1 MLKGL
6 RGILEK
12 GLQIAAPIIGGS
24 MFGAP
29 GAMFGSGIASLLS
42 GDKPKDALI
51 KAGLSGLAGY
61 RGQGGTGT
69 SIIDRFTAPKSFT
82 PSKIIPS
89 GVSETFDKLID
100 SDGMKKAGDV
110 GSTFIDFITKPGGKA
125 GDGPSI
131 GGQLLATGD
140 RKSVV

>member
-42 GDKPKDALI
+42 GDKAQDALI
-51 KAGLSGLAGY
+51 KAGYVWNG
-61 RGQGGTGT
+61 R
-69 SIIDRFTAPKSFT
+69 I
-82 PSKIIPS
+82 
-89 GVSETFDKLID
+89 
-100 SDGMKKAGDV
+100 
-110 GSTFIDFITKPGGKA
+110 
-125 GDGPSI
+125 
-131 GGQLLATGD
+131 
-140 RKSVV
+140 